1 MIYRYLRTLNFLTD
15 RMKTLLLFLLFLGPS
30 NLSLD
35 LYSARGWSTFIL
47 RMRGPRRPLSS
58 YFYLEPSPKSTVIY
72 STSPTS
78 VSSFTEILED
88 VSYSSQ
94 QKFVNTSDTSSS
106 GSEVSYEEEAI
117 SGTESGTIS
126 NYSKKEEQKKVKE
139 EQKKAKEE
147 QKKSKEEQM
156 KAKETPFNIKTII
169 PKMQV
174 SENSRTPPKAPSR
187 DPEQEFL
194 LKKKQ

>member
-1 MIYRYLRTLNFLTD
+1 
-15 RMKTLLLFLLFLGPS
+15 MKTLLLFRLFLGPS

-94 QKFVNTSDTSSS
+94 QKFLNSSDTSSNA
-106 GSEVSYEEEAI
+106 SEVSYKEEEQQ
-117 SGTESGTIS
+117 STETEKSPLLVEKVNTFGAHR
-126 NYSKKEEQKKVKE
+126 KQK
-139 EQKKAKEE
+139 
-147 QKKSKEEQM
+147 
-156 KAKETPFNIKTII
+156 N
-169 PKMQV
+169 
-174 SENSRTPPKAPSR
+174 
-187 DPEQEFL
+187 L
-194 LKKKQ
+194 